1 MVCKFEATSP
11 ANCQAEDQNDQSN
24 FTYGNQ
30 YNQNPIGNQYPSP
43 GCAQYPGNQYTN
55 QSQYN
60 VPGQIIQPGAIV
72 YNRAP
77 VTQDWIVPAVLSC
90 LFCCWP
96 LGLMAIL
103 AASKPKPLLALRA
116 STGGLRLASLFMK
129 ATISCY
135 DQPQEPRLAKAVAH
149 ERSTQVPLKGY
160 DDKRQMMALLEIVRD
175 GYILPPQLLYQGKTD
190 EPSQI

>member
-1 MVCKFEATSP
+1 MSYEKMSEPSP
-11 ANCQAEDQNDQSN
+11 ANCQAEEQNDQST

-43 GCAQYPGNQYTN
+43 GCAQNPGYQYTN

-77 VTQDWIVPAVLSC
+77 VTQDWMIPAVLSC
-90 LFCCWP
+90 LLCCWP

-103 AASKPKPLLALRA
+103 AASKVQRKFL
-116 STGGLRLASLFMK
+116 
-129 ATISCY
+129 
-135 DQPQEPRLAKAVAH
+135 
-149 ERSTQVPLKGY
+149 
-160 DDKRQMMALLEIVRD
+160 
-175 GYILPPQLLYQGKTD
+175 
-190 EPSQI
+190 

>member
-1 MVCKFEATSP
+1 MSYEKMSEPSP
-11 ANCQAEDQNDQSN
+11 ANCQAEEQNDQST

-43 GCAQYPGNQYTN
+43 GCAQNPGYQYTN

-77 VTQDWIVPAVLSC
+77 VTQDWMIPAVLSC
-90 LFCCWP
+90 LLCCWP

-103 AASKPKPLLALRA
+103 AASKANNAAAIGDVMEAERQSSNARTYVIA
-116 STGGLRLASLFMK
+116 SVISGVILITLYVVFRL
-129 ATISCY
+129 
-135 DQPQEPRLAKAVAH
+135 Q
-149 ERSTQVPLKGY
+149 
-160 DDKRQMMALLEIVRD
+160 
-175 GYILPPQLLYQGKTD
+175 
-190 EPSQI
+190 